1 MMWLYLGALLGLCFV
16 FRWYRERQTVPN
28 LPDKYVLI
36 TGCDSGFGNLLARQ
50 LDTLGMRVL
59 AACLTQTG
67 AEQLKEATTQRL
79 QTVIMDVA
87 NNESV
92 VAAAQWV
99 KQQVGEK
106 GLWGLVNN
114 AGIAQ
119 PIAPNGWLKK
129 EDYLRILNVNLLG
142 TIDVTLNLLPLLRKA
157 RGRIV
162 NVASIMGR
170 VSCSGGGYCI
180 SKFGVEAFSDSL
192 RRELG
197 AFGVKVSIIEPG
209 HFRTP
214 IMNPEPFIE
223 NLKRIWSCLPEEI
236 KKTYGEHSLNAYCEY
251 AKTSISS
258 GNENL
263 TLVTNCM
270 EHGLTARHPYT
281 RYSVGWDAKFFYIP
295 LSYFPTAIADFL
307 LTPSD
312 KSARR
317 N

>member
-1 MMWLYLGALLGLCFV
+1 MMWLCLAALLGLYV
-16 FRWYRERQTVPN
+16 LFRWYRERLLVPN
-28 LPDKYVLI
+28 IPDKYVLI

-50 LDTLGMRVL
+50 LDMLGMQVL
-59 AACLTQTG
+59 AACLTQSG
-67 AEQLKEATTQRL
+67 AEELKDATSQRL
-79 QTVIMDVA
+79 KTVIMDVA
-87 NNESV
+87 NSESV
-92 VAAAQWV
+92 DAAAQWV

-119 PIAPNGWLKK
+119 PTAPNGWLKR
-129 EDYLRILNVNLLG
+129 EDYARVLNVNLLG
-142 TIDVTLNLLPLLRKA
+142 TIDVTLKLLPLLRKA

-170 VSCSGGGYCI
+170 VSCSGGGYSI

-192 RRELG
+192 RRELR

-214 IMNPEPFIE
+214 IMNPESIVK
-223 NLKRIWSCLPEEI
+223 NLQWVWSRVPEES
-236 KKTYGEHSLNAYCEY
+236 KKTYGEHYLNAYCEY
-251 AKTSISS
+251 ARTSISS
-258 GNENL
+258 GSENL

-270 EHGLTARHPYT
+270 EHGLTAQHPHT

-295 LSYFPTAIADFL
+295 LSYLPTAFADFL
-307 LTPSD
+307 LTPSV
-312 KSARR
+312 KSIKR